1 MAGPVRYLS
10 GRQNTIKIGIPDYNQ
25 QSTTLQVFGRVGVG
39 TTNATSDLYIKGG
52 AEITG
57 IVTAT
62 KFVGALEDVVLSGI
76 TTLGITS
83 ATVLEAQTLKIT
95 GITTFKDDVQFHG
108 ATGVSSVTFDKSDNT
123 LKFLDGSKL
132 TFGDSGDLQLFHDGE
147 KSVISDNG
155 TGELLIL
162 SLIHI

>member
-10 GRQNTIKIGIPDYNQ
+10 GRQDTIKIGIPDYNQ

-76 TTLGITS
+76 TTTWNNSIQLL
-83 ATVLEAQTLKIT
+83 LETQTLNIT
-95 GITTFKDDVQFHG
+95 GISTFQRYC
-108 ATGVSSVTFDKSDNT
+108 
-123 LKFLDGSKL
+123 KL
-132 TFGDSGDLQLFHDGE
+132 NRCNWCNFS
-147 KSVISDNG
+147 
-155 TGELLIL
+155 
-162 SLIHI
+162 

>member
-39 TTNATSDLYIKGG
+39 TTNATSDLYVKGG
-52 AEITG
+52 AEFTG

-62 KFVGALEDVVLSGI
+62 KFDGALEDVVLSGI
-76 TTLGITS
+76 STLGVTS
-83 ATVLEAQTLKIT
+83 ITVLE
-95 GITTFKDDVQFHG
+95 
-108 ATGVSSVTFDKSDNT
+108 
-123 LKFLDGSKL
+123 
-132 TFGDSGDLQLFHDGE
+132 
-147 KSVISDNG
+147 
-155 TGELLIL
+155 L